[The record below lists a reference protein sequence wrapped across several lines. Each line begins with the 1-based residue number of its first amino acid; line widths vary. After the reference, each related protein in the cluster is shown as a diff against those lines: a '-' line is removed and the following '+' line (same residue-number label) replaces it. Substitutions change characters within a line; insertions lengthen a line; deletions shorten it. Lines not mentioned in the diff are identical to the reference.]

1 MNLSDE
7 ASTVSKN
14 GRCSIEF
21 NRMIILTVRIF
32 NSAVILNES
41 KSFELPTSKLFE
53 TFQSFLKFKTFIGVT
68 LSGYSSKQKRKVP
81 MKLHRRNAQERK
93 CRESGLRTFAGHTAS
108 EEADLLNCRNRT
120 ARVPPVSHKER
131 EKAKGKRRPASYL
144 SDRHRC
150 DSPRMRPHG
159 DSINTPHRNLLI
171 SPIVELVH
179 LTFTLNRA

>member
-131 EKAKGKRRPASYL
+131 ERKRKANVV
-144 SDRHRC
+144 RHRIC
-150 DSPRMRPHG
+150 PIGTDAIRRG
-159 DSINTPHRNLLI
+159 CGRTAILLI
-171 SPIVELVH
+171 RLIE
-179 LTFTLNRA
+179 TY